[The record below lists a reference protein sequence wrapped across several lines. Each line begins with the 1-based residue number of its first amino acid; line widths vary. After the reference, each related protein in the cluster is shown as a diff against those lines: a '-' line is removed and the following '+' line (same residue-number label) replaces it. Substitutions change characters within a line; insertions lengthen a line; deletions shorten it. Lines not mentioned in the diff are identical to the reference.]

1 MVQKFAGVSEGQVQ
15 DFISKQEKALRLNP
29 LFSNKAPLTP
39 VKSSSVMSRVQID
52 LVDMQKR
59 PVSIGSN
66 EYKYILVM
74 LDVCSRLLFLRP
86 LSSKYAAE
94 VASTLLQLFSDVGL
108 PKIVQ
113 SDQGGEFKGVV
124 KGVVH
129 YL

>member
-15 DFISKQEKALRLNP
+15 DFK
-29 LFSNKAPLTP
+29 
-39 VKSSSVMSRVQID
+39 
-52 LVDMQKR
+52 
-59 PVSIGSN
+59 VSIGSN

-113 SDQGGEFKGVV
+113 SDQGGEFKGVA
-124 KGVVH
+124 H
-129 YL
+129 YLMKSLGVHIIHSRPYHPQSQDYSHVVYCTQCH